1 MKYET
6 ALISLLIL
14 LLLSAFA
21 QIPRPAG
28 SSVSRPLFA
37 LPLPEGR
44 TLDEGHDSGFIDW
57 SGPVGYINLNH
68 KDGICPS
75 GCVEQVTRISN
86 GGSVS
91 GSFAPV
97 DVVYFEVMAAFTHN
111 SGAGTAVLN
120 ACGSSAA
127 WYLYAGPGS
136 GLPGFVS
143 MSISV
148 PSGCTSWSLSASGGY
163 VDFRS
168 VDANYVSPPP
178 PVSTNTFTPIPTE
191 TFTPS
196 LTATE
201 TPVPAITFTPTL
213 TATDTLTPT
222 ATETLAPGVTPSDTL
237 TPSNTPSPTATN
249 TPSPTLPP
257 GITLSPTP
265 IPSTTPLPPV
275 WTNTPKPPSGG
286 SGIVN
291 LPAVPFIPLSTAM
304 QTRSVAVSPATVV
317 RISTPQPYSLVA
329 LPSPPVCGTPSA
341 STASASGKTN
351 FPWWL
356 LPAGMSLASGL
367 SLLNSFLKQS
377 GSGKVASLAPSGIV
391 VPVPKIVQRK
401 TTIGEWVTRPVR
413 TLVQVTRTIFR
424 TIVEAIPRFI
434 TVTRQVID
442 RIVHSE
448 WVITF
453 RQVAKTFWETVTEKV
468 PLLGFLGKVIGF
480 IWKTFVKPVVRW
492 VTEAIRTLRTWVEN
506 VVRWVVERIQD
517 GWNYIAR
524 QIAET
529 VREWVE
535 KVEWIKEW
543 VTKEITV
550 PEVVWE
556 TTFIPLPSWNNP
568 ASIRRLLQLGATV
581 GLGAISLSM
590 CGTPTPTPAA
600 PTPDIQAT
608 AACLV
613 LTMQADAT
621 QTAQA
626 AFTPTL
632 TPTATPT
639 LTPEPTPDVLDR
651 SKLSERANKFYDLY
665 LAMYNDRSGWWWKE
679 YGDDDGFTLKDFMA
693 IMWSY
698 DVQLDLDIVVQAMHN
713 RAAPVCFELKL
724 KCAPTTLEGSLIY
737 LSVFA
742 QSAFD
747 RVNRW
752 QPGTAPA
759 NVMDNNI
766 VSKEVGIKIVDAVL
780 TSDVNINELIK
791 SDPMAPFNYGNIS
804 LNPLYARMVAHGW
817 VLKSIP
823 APSGDTFFVLSVCQ
837 DLFYRYVK
845 AGEANLTQQDYNKY
859 CP

>member
-1 MKYET
+1 MT
-6 ALISLLIL
+6 
-14 LLLSAFA
+14 
-21 QIPRPAG
+21 
-28 SSVSRPLFA
+28 
-37 LPLPEGR
+37 
-44 TLDEGHDSGFIDW
+44 
-57 SGPVGYINLNH
+57 
-68 KDGICPS
+68 PS
-75 GCVEQVTRISN
+75 
-86 GGSVS
+86 
-91 GSFAPV
+91 
-97 DVVYFEVMAAFTHN
+97 
-111 SGAGTAVLN
+111 
-120 ACGSSAA
+120 
-127 WYLYAGPGS
+127 
-136 GLPGFVS
+136 
-143 MSISV
+143 
-148 PSGCTSWSLSASGGY
+148 
-163 VDFRS
+163 
-168 VDANYVSPPP
+168 
-178 PVSTNTFTPIPTE
+178 PTE
-191 TFTPS
+191 TE
-196 LTATE
+196 TA
-201 TPVPAITFTPTL
+201 
-213 TATDTLTPT
+213 TPT
-222 ATETLAPGVTPSDTL
+222 ATETLAPGVTPSETP

-413 TLVQVTRTIFR
+413 TLVRVTRTIFR

-608 AACLV
+608 L
-613 LTMQADAT
+613 
-621 QTAQA
+621 
-626 AFTPTL
+626 
-632 TPTATPT
+632 
-639 LTPEPTPDVLDR
+639 
-651 SKLSERANKFYDLY
+651 
-665 LAMYNDRSGWWWKE
+665 
-679 YGDDDGFTLKDFMA
+679 
-693 IMWSY
+693 
-698 DVQLDLDIVVQAMHN
+698 
-713 RAAPVCFELKL
+713 
-724 KCAPTTLEGSLIY
+724 
-737 LSVFA
+737 
-742 QSAFD
+742 
-747 RVNRW
+747 RVW
-752 QPGTAPA
+752 
-759 NVMDNNI
+759 
-766 VSKEVGIKIVDAVL
+766 
-780 TSDVNINELIK
+780 
-791 SDPMAPFNYGNIS
+791 F
-804 LNPLYARMVAHGW
+804 
-817 VLKSIP
+817 
-823 APSGDTFFVLSVCQ
+823 
-837 DLFYRYVK
+837 
-845 AGEANLTQQDYNKY
+845 
-859 CP
+859 